1 MDQYENPKQPFPEGR
16 VLVMTVHQAKGL
28 EFPVVAVGSLD
39 RQLSPV
45 DEIDKTLQQFYRR
58 KQSEPA
64 DKIPLFDFMRLYYVA
79 FSRAI
84 NLLVLTGNQLKKVS
98 PNFHGILRGLPK
110 WPDVQGDLMSVRT
123 FENTKRSIT
132 KPRYSLTS
140 HIALYETCPR
150 QYLYY
155 RQYTFAPS
163 RPAETFFGL
172 LVHQTLETIHRI
184 VLDGQFAILTEVK
197 LRELFEQTFTFL
209 SKTNMRV
216 IDAREKEKAFGH
228 ITSYFLQNQA
238 EIRQVLQVEE
248 QISVDKQDYILTG
261 VLDVVLE
268 QNGSREILDFKT
280 TRRPDEDSDY
290 LEMCERQLYL
300 YAHTLEQRDRKRPE
314 RLLLYWTEEPLKKDA
329 LVVFHYRED
338 KIKRAVE
345 EFETKV
351 THIQAKEFD
360 VAVPPHPD
368 ICKKCDMRSL
378 CISEGVIEPL

>member
-1 MDQYENPKQPFPEGR
+1 
-16 VLVMTVHQAKGL
+16 
-28 EFPVVAVGSLD
+28 
-39 RQLSPV
+39 
-45 DEIDKTLQQFYRR
+45 
-58 KQSEPA
+58 
-64 DKIPLFDFMRLYYVA
+64 
-79 FSRAI
+79 
-84 NLLVLTGNQLKKVS
+84 
-98 PNFHGILRGLPK
+98 
-110 WPDVQGDLMSVRT
+110 
-123 FENTKRSIT
+123 
-132 KPRYSLTS
+132 
-140 HIALYETCPR
+140 
-150 QYLYY
+150 
-155 RQYTFAPS
+155 
-163 RPAETFFGL
+163 
-172 LVHQTLETIHRI
+172 VHQTLETIHRI
-184 VLDGQFAILTEVK
+184 VLDGQFAILTEGK

-228 ITSYFLQNQA
+228 ITSYFRQNQA
-238 EIRQVLQVEE
+238 EIRQVQQVEE

-268 QNGSREILDFKT
+268 QDGSREILDFKT

-290 LEMCERQLYL
+290 LEMCERQLYM